1 MPTRLSGTASD
12 GPLVIPRYCAVIR
25 EGAHYAFQL
34 GGGRFRELIVAGTIV
49 IGQHRGP
56 LTRNFLG
63 QSHAE
68 SFIFIAIATILLT
81 RLYLKLTGY
90 PQVGGGDLHIAHT
103 LYGELLTMLALLV
116 GWLLLGT
123 GARTLAVVTSSTGAD
138 DLGRRVNSEATMSG
152 GNLTEAALREAFG
165 HFPTGVIAIAA
176 EVGSTRVGLAVSTFV
191 PVSLDPPLVS
201 FCVQN
206 TSTTWPKLKD
216 VPRLGIS
223 VLGESH
229 DEAARTLAA
238 QTGDRF
244 AGMQTVS
251 ADNGAV
257 FIEGTSVW
265 LESSIE
271 QLVQAGDHTI
281 VILRVCDITVHP
293 DVAPIVFHRS
303 TFRRLG
309 A

>member
-1 MPTRLSGTASD
+1 MA
-12 GPLVIPRYCAVIR
+12 A
-25 EGAHYAFQL
+25 
-34 GGGRFRELIVAGTIV
+34 
-49 IGQHRGP
+49 
-56 LTRNFLG
+56 
-63 QSHAE
+63 
-68 SFIFIAIATILLT
+68 
-81 RLYLKLTGY
+81 
-90 PQVGGGDLHIAHT
+90 
-103 LYGELLTMLALLV
+103 
-116 GWLLLGT
+116 
-123 GARTLAVVTSSTGAD
+123 
-138 DLGRRVNSEATMSG
+138 
-152 GNLTEAALREAFG
+152 GNLTDVSLREAYG

-176 EVGSTRVGLAVSTFV
+176 QRDGVLVGLAASTFV

-206 TSTTWPKLKD
+206 TSTTWPKLKNL
-216 VPRLGIS
+216 PRLGIS

-238 QTGDRF
+238 ATGDRF
-244 AGMQTVS
+244 AGLQTVS
-251 ADNGAV
+251 TPNGAV

-271 QLVQAGDHTI
+271 NLVAAGDHTI
-281 VILRVCDITVHP
+281 VILRVNDVTVHP